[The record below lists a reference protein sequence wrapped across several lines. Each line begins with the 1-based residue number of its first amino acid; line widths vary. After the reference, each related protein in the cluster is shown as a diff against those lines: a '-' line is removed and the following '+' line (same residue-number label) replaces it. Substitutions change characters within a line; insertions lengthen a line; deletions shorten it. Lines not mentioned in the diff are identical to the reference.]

1 MSFTKKIEKLVLA
14 SEELPKILELDLDN
28 FKNETI
34 DVEGLIRYNFYDWK
48 GKFNVPNKGIFNSLG
63 LQRKVDYP
71 LNLYPT
77 KYISPLEIRL
87 NYDYTKFIVLK
98 SFPANVSKS
107 DVLKYIKQELPKKL
121 KEVLNIEVTV
131 KGPSPK
137 HYEDYETME
146 SLLKKRYG
154 FEFILDLLVA
164 YPYFVRKEDRSSHLG
179 DSM

>member
-1 MSFTKKIEKLVLA
+1 MPRQEAQAEI
-14 SEELPKILELDLDN
+14 ELDLDN

-34 DVEGLIRYNFYDWK
+34 DVDGLIRYNFYDWK

-131 KGPSPK
+131 KGPSFSP
-137 HYEDYETME
+137 EID
-146 SLLKKRYG
+146 LKKGYG

-164 YPYFVRKEDRSSHLG
+164 YPYFVRKEDRSSRMG